1 MRLLKY
7 EGYTLT
13 IEPEALTIKSI
24 KNLWNRDKSKNKE
37 RALSELGYIYFMV
50 DPRSTYSYITDMDSR
65 EEKIIL
71 EEGLPKGWKPDKV
84 VQDAMKSYKDSII
97 TTSYLLLEDTKF
109 AVDNLRKYLRSMDFT
124 ETDDK
129 GKPKYPINMII
140 NAIKQIPDL
149 TKQLRLA
156 EIAIQ
161 QEIDENSKIRGQRS
175 KALLEDGFE
184 NFNS

>member
-84 VQDAMKSYKDSII
+84 VQDAMKSYKDSIV

-124 ETDDK
+124 ETADK
-129 GKPKYPINMII
+129 GKPKYPVNTLATAV
-140 NAIKQIPDL
+140 NQVAD
-149 TKQLRLA
+149 LA
-156 EIAIQ
+156 EKLMKAERTVA
-161 QEIDENSKIRGQRS
+161 QEIVENSKMRGQKDKS
-175 KALLEDGFE
+175 ILEDGFKW
-184 NFNS
+184 

>member
-129 GKPKYPINMII
+129 GKPKYPVNTLATAV
-140 NAIKQIPDL
+140 NQVAD
-149 TKQLRLA
+149 LA
-156 EIAIQ
+156 EKLMKAERTVA
-161 QEIDENSKIRGQRS
+161 QEIVENSKMRGQKEKS
-175 KALLEDGFE
+175 ILEDGFKW
-184 NFNS
+184 

>member
-24 KNLWNRDKSKNKE
+24 KNLWNRDKSKGKE

-50 DPRSTYSYITDMDSR
+50 DPRSTYSYITDIDSR

-124 ETDDK
+124 ETDDN
-129 GKPKYPINMII
+129 GKPKYPVNTLATAV
-140 NAIKQIPDL
+140 NQVAD
-149 TKQLRLA
+149 LA
-156 EIAIQ
+156 EKLMKAERTVA
-161 QEIDENSKIRGQRS
+161 QEIVENSKMRGQKEKS
-175 KALLEDGFE
+175 ILEDGFKW
-184 NFNS
+184 

>member
-50 DPRSTYSYITDMDSR
+50 DPRSTYSYITDIDSR

-84 VQDAMKSYKDSII
+84 VQDAMKSYKDSIV

-129 GKPKYPINMII
+129 GKPKYPVNTLATAV
-140 NAIKQIPDL
+140 NQVAD
-149 TKQLRLA
+149 LA
-156 EIAIQ
+156 EKLMKAERTVA
-161 QEIDENSKIRGQRS
+161 QEIVENSKMRGQKEKS
-175 KALLEDGFE
+175 ILEDGFKW
-184 NFNS
+184 

>member
-24 KNLWNRDKSKNKE
+24 KNLWNRDKSKSKE

-84 VQDAMKSYKDSII
+84 VQDAMKSYKDSIV

-129 GKPKYPINMII
+129 GKPKYPVNTLATAV
-140 NAIKQIPDL
+140 NQVAD
-149 TKQLRLA
+149 LA
-156 EIAIQ
+156 EKLMKAERTVA
-161 QEIDENSKIRGQRS
+161 QEIVENSKMRGQKDKS
-175 KALLEDGFE
+175 ILEDGFKW
-184 NFNS
+184 

>member
-129 GKPKYPINMII
+129 GKPKYPVNTLATAV
-140 NAIKQIPDL
+140 NQVAD
-149 TKQLRLA
+149 LA
-156 EIAIQ
+156 EKLMKAERTVA
-161 QEIDENSKIRGQRS
+161 QEIVENSKMRGQKEKS
-175 KALLEDGFE
+175 ILEDGF
-184 NFNS
+184 NW

>member
-24 KNLWNRDKSKNKE
+24 KNLWNRDKSKGKE

-50 DPRSTYSYITDMDSR
+50 DPRSTYSYITDIDSR

-71 EEGLPKGWKPDKV
+71 EEGLPKGWKPDKI
-84 VQDAMKSYKDSII
+84 VQDAMKSYKDSIV

-129 GKPKYPINMII
+129 GKPKYPVNTLATAV
-140 NAIKQIPDL
+140 NQVAD
-149 TKQLRLA
+149 LA
-156 EIAIQ
+156 EKLMKAERTVA
-161 QEIDENSKIRGQRS
+161 QEIVENSKMRGQKDKS
-175 KALLEDGFE
+175 ILEDGFKW
-184 NFNS
+184 

>member
-50 DPRSTYSYITDMDSR
+50 DPRSTYSYITDIDSR

-129 GKPKYPINMII
+129 GKPKYPVNTLATAV
-140 NAIKQIPDL
+140 NQVAD
-149 TKQLRLA
+149 LA
-156 EIAIQ
+156 EKLMKAERTVA
-161 QEIDENSKIRGQRS
+161 QEIVENSKMRGQKEKS
-175 KALLEDGFE
+175 ILEDGFKW
-184 NFNS
+184 

>member
-109 AVDNLRKYLRSMDFT
+109 AVDNLRKYLRAMDFT

-129 GKPKYPINMII
+129 GKPKYPVNTLATAV
-140 NAIKQIPDL
+140 NQVAD
-149 TKQLRLA
+149 LA
-156 EIAIQ
+156 EKLMKAERTVA
-161 QEIDENSKIRGQRS
+161 QEIVENSKMRGQKEKS
-175 KALLEDGFE
+175 ILEDGFKW
-184 NFNS
+184 

>member
-129 GKPKYPINMII
+129 GKPKYPVNTLATAV
-140 NAIKQIPDL
+140 NQVAD
-149 TKQLRLA
+149 LA
-156 EIAIQ
+156 EKLMKAERTVA
-161 QEIDENSKIRGQRS
+161 QEIVENSKMRGQKDKS
-175 KALLEDGFE
+175 ILEDGFKW
-184 NFNS
+184 

>member
-129 GKPKYPINMII
+129 GKPKYPVNTLATAV
-140 NAIKQIPDL
+140 NQVAD
-149 TKQLRLA
+149 LA
-156 EIAIQ
+156 EKLMKAERTVA
-161 QEIDENSKIRGQRS
+161 QEIVENSKMRGQKDKS
-175 KALLEDGFE
+175 ILEDGF
-184 NFNS
+184 NW